1 MLKFCNSKVNGSVIR
16 PMVVGHSNTTM
27 GTSTK
32 ENGPKI
38 CVTDTGCLPMPMAH
52 SMKASGELVG
62 DVGKV
67 YQDSCAVLSST
78 GVVVWQVSS
87 LLSREMSSS
96 VRGRTG
102 SSTPPRALCLAQT
115 RLGRIRTSKESTY
128 ESSRLALHAISIDS
142 SQGTVKV
149 PKFKDQ
155 RLQIMP
161 KFYWFRSSM
170 NVH

>member
-1 MLKFCNSKVNGSVIR
+1 
-16 PMVVGHSNTTM
+16 MVVGHSNTTM

-62 DVGKV
+62 DVGKG

-87 LLSREMSSS
+87 LF
-96 VRGRTG
+96 
-102 SSTPPRALCLAQT
+102 
-115 RLGRIRTSKESTY
+115 
-128 ESSRLALHAISIDS
+128 HADHRKLI
-142 SQGTVKV
+142 KW
-149 PKFKDQ
+149 
-155 RLQIMP
+155 R
-161 KFYWFRSSM
+161 
-170 NVH
+170 